1 MRDNT
6 HLDSK
11 GMRMK
16 KAIALFFLM
25 AFFLSAA
32 VVRMAAQEKEKSVIT
47 VKKSDVVTGV
57 IVVSVQREKA
67 PKTFTLQCNQGAPSC
82 NQLKAGKY
90 QMVELPAN
98 SGMYDCKD
106 VQVYGETAD
115 TEDTDQK
122 LGEYCFVE

>member
-1 MRDNT
+1 
-6 HLDSK
+6 
-11 GMRMK
+11 MK
-16 KAIALFFLM
+16 KKIALFFLL
-25 AFFLSAA
+25 AGFLSA
-32 VVRMAAQEKEKSVIT
+32 VVLIVAAQEKEKSVIT
-47 VKKSDVVTGV
+47 VKKSDIVTGV
-57 IVVSVQREKA
+57 VVVSVQREKA

-115 TEDTDQK
+115 TEDADQR
-122 LGEYCFVE
+122 LGEYCVVE

>member
-1 MRDNT
+1 MRDNI
-6 HLDSK
+6 HLDPK

-16 KAIALFFLM
+16 KRIALFVVM
-25 AFFLSAA
+25 AFFLLA
-32 VVRMAAQEKEKSVIT
+32 VVLIMAAQEKEKSVIT

-57 IVVSVQREKA
+57 IVVSVTREKA
-67 PKTFTLQCNQGAPSC
+67 PKTFSLQCNQGAPSC

-115 TEDTDQK
+115 TEDADQR
-122 LGEYCFVE
+122 LGEYCLVE